1 MKKIFNFVKVSALF
15 LALCSAVAC
24 ENELTTSDPTKI
36 SGADLLTN
44 TAGLQK
50 LLTSAYQDFIMDDG
64 ADQTGSSFQGCV
76 GFGMIF
82 DCAGSDICCFENY
95 GGSPEEIYKFS
106 QSRTQSSG
114 GSYRMWKKCYNI
126 INQCN
131 NILDNVDDAM
141 GSDSDKT
148 AIKGQALA
156 MRGWSYFYLIMNYQQ
171 TYSVAKAKR
180 GAILRLH
187 ADDPASMGF
196 STVEETYAQIVS
208 DLTSAKTAL
217 ANFNRGSELWMV
229 DKTVVSGMLARVYQ
243 VMENW
248 SECLKEA
255 TAAFNAFPTL
265 MGKDQWYCGFDTL
278 YEDGCSEL
286 IWGCPFT
293 NVNNISSN
301 TPFNFWYNYDP
312 SYGEQQMAAAVY
324 NFLNMMVTQSYVDL
338 FANDPDDYRGF
349 QNAKA
354 GIEDA
359 EEQAVM
365 FWHRSHPAVSDKWAY
380 NKIKSYGKYHDAQTS
395 NGATGAS
402 NYDISFPLM
411 RSSEM
416 LLIMAEAAEHVSHN
430 GAQYLNK
437 LRVARGAKEVS
448 SDILEEIYRERR
460 RELLGEGITG
470 SYDLLRLKKDL
481 VRTVGDGEHFS
492 YGVTYLDKGAG
503 STYTL
508 PSNDYRFICQ
518 IPELEI
524 ANNDEVSSSDQNPYK
539 GQ

>member
-1 MKKIFNFVKVSALF
+1 MKKIFNIIKASALTLVLF
-15 LALCSAVAC
+15 SAVAC
-24 ENELTTSDPTKI
+24 EGELSTSDPTKV

-44 TAGLQK
+44 TAGIEK
-50 LLTSAYQDFIMDDG
+50 LLTSAYTDFIMDDG
-64 ADQTGSSFQGCV
+64 QDQTGASFQGCV

-114 GSYRMWKKCYNI
+114 GSRRMWSKCYNI

-131 NILDNVDDAM
+131 IILDNIDGASGDDAA
-141 GSDSDKT
+141 KA

-156 MRGWSYFYLIMNYQQ
+156 MRGWSYFYLVMNFQQ
-171 TYSVAKAKR
+171 TYSIAKEKR
-180 GAILRLH
+180 GVILRLH

-196 STVEETYAQIVS
+196 STVEETYKQIVS
-208 DLTSAKTAL
+208 DLTSAKSSL
-217 ANFNRGSELWMV
+217 AGFKRGDLWMV
-229 DKTVVSGMLARVYQ
+229 DKVVVAGMLARVYQ

-255 TAAFNAFPTL
+255 TEAYNAFPTL
-265 MGKDQWYCGFDTL
+265 MDKNQWYCGFDTL
-278 YEDGCSEL
+278 YEDGCPEL
-286 IWGCPFT
+286 IWSAHFT
-293 NVNNISSN
+293 NTDHISSN
-301 TPFNFWYNYDP
+301 TPFHFWYNYDP
-312 SYGEQQMAAAVY
+312 SYGEQQMAASVY
-324 NFLNMMVTQSYVDL
+324 NFLNMLVTQSYVDL

-354 GIEDA
+354 GITDS
-359 EEQAVM
+359 EEQQVM

-380 NKIKSYGKYHDAQTS
+380 NKLKSYGLYHDAATS

-402 NYDISFPLM
+402 NYDISYPLM

-416 LLIMAEAAEHVSHN
+416 LLIMAEAAEHTSNN

-437 LRVARGAKEVS
+437 LRTARGAKAVS

-481 VRTVGDGEHFS
+481 VRTVADGEHFS
-492 YGVTYLDKGAG
+492 YGVTYLDKQGG
-503 STYTL
+503 NTYVL
-508 PSNDYRFICQ
+508 KSNDYRFICQ

-524 ANNDEVSSSDQNPYK
+524 ANNEAIDASCQNPYS